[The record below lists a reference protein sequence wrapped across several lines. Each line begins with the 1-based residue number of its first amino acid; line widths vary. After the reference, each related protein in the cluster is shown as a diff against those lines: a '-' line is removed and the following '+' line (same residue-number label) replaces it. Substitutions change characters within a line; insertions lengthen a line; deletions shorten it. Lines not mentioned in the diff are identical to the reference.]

1 MKGKVF
7 DLLVAVVFSLIILAV
22 IALIVSGFVLLVNL
36 LGRWALLLLVFIFT
50 LLVWWIYRGLSSK
63 EGNSDE

>member
-22 IALIVSGFVLLVNL
+22 IALIASGFVLVVNL
-36 LGRWALLLLVFIFT
+36 LGRWALLLLVFVFT

>member
-22 IALIVSGFVLLVNL
+22 IALIASGFVLVVNL

-63 EGNSDE
+63 EGDSDE